1 MKIRN
6 FLVMNILIKPIV
18 TEKMTNQ
25 GDKFNRYGFVVARSA
40 NKLQIKKA
48 VEELYSVTVDS
59 VNTIRYGGKLKSRNT
74 KSGLIIGRTSA
85 VKKAIV
91 TLAEGNK
98 IDFYSNI

>member
-1 MKIRN
+1 
-6 FLVMNILIKPIV
+6 MNILIKPIV